1 MTTTAMGNDQEQGD
15 GNADGR
21 TGLEAE
27 GGGRAD
33 QGSDHISL
41 DAGSLG
47 LWVEGRG
54 GVGRKK
60 YMEVSDSSWAGLPPR
75 AV

>member
-47 LWVEGRG
+47 LWVE
-54 GVGRKK
+54 RKK

>member
-54 GVGRKK
+54 G
-60 YMEVSDSSWAGLPPR
+60 E
-75 AV
+75 

>member
-1 MTTTAMGNDQEQGD
+1 MTTTAMENDQEQGD

-54 GVGRKK
+54 GEEEAHG
-60 YMEVSDSSWAGLPPR
+60 GQ
-75 AV
+75 